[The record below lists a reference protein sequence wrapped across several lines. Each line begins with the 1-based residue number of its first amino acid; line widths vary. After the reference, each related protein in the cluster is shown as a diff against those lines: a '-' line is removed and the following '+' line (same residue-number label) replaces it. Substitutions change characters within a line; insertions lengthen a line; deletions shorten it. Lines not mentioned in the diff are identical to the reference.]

1 MKTTSSAP
9 PLEDMMN
16 KNDSDYPTPPSISR
30 YKWFEKDLDKKA
42 DQKWV
47 EAKLDTV
54 DAQFSNLDSEAKE
67 AKKIAL
73 SAKKKADMPHECVQK
88 DAIEKTATTVEGWA
102 KWWRGILISVIGFLV
117 VIGGSWLYQYF
128 TLTSEVSG
136 TKDTV
141 DELKVT
147 VKNIETSQEEL
158 KRAFDESEVVQERQR
173 EEHIR
178 AVRSVM
184 KEVLKEVKN
193 EPPVRANI
201 QPGRSRRTN

>member
-1 MKTTSSAP
+1 MSTSTAP
-9 PLEDMMN
+9 PLEDTMN
-16 KNDSDYPTPPSISR
+16 KSDSDYPTPPSLSR

-47 EAKLDTV
+47 EAKLDAV
-54 DAQFSNLDSEAKE
+54 DAKSSTLDSEVKE
-67 AKKIAL
+67 TKKIAL

-88 DAIEKTATTVEGWA
+88 DAIEKTAATVEGWA

-136 TKDTV
+136 TKETV

-147 VKNIETSQEEL
+147 VKKIESSQAEL
-158 KRAFDESEVVQERQR
+158 KRAFDESEAVQEKQR
-173 EEHIR
+173 REHINS
-178 AVRSVM
+178 VRSVM
-184 KEVLKEVKN
+184 KEVLKEVQA

-201 QPGRSRRTN
+201 QPRRNRRGE

>member
-1 MKTTSSAP
+1 
-9 PLEDMMN
+9 MN
-16 KNDSDYPTPPSISR
+16 KSDSDYPTPPSLSR

-42 DQKWV
+42 DQKWT
-47 EAKLDTV
+47 EAKLDNVGTLL
-54 DAQFSNLDSEAKE
+54 SNIDKEIDE

-88 DAIEKTATTVEGWA
+88 DAIEKTAATVEGWA

-136 TKDTV
+136 TKETV

-147 VKNIETSQEEL
+147 VKKIEVSQSEL
-158 KRAFDESEVVQERQR
+158 KRAFDESEAVQERQR
-173 EEHIR
+173 EEHINS
-178 AVRSVM
+178 VRSVM
-184 KEVLKEVKN
+184 KEVLKEVQN
-193 EPPVRANI
+193 EPPVRASI
-201 QPGRSRRTN
+201 QPRRNRRDD